1 MAQPI
6 CIRVA
11 DADEGADLVDALAVR
26 GLTGNLVY
34 TNGTPEVLIRYRW
47 EETQRL
53 TADVVAA
60 LETWLE
66 DRGRISVAV
75 RVGEGSFLARRAR
88 SAGESRRKA
97 ELLRVA

>member
-6 CIRVA
+6 RIRVA
-11 DADEGADLVDALAVR
+11 DAGEGSDLVNALAVR
-26 GLTGNLVY
+26 GLTGNLVH
-34 TNGTPEVLIRYRW
+34 TNGAPEVLICYRW

-53 TADVVAA
+53 TEDVAAA

-75 RVGEGSFLARRAR
+75 RVGEGLFLARRAP